1 MVAPSIVAVGQ
12 GTNRIVYSA
21 DGITWLPSSNGNTIF
36 TNCNDVAWSSSLS
49 IWVAVGIG
57 NSIATS
63 TNGSVWTASS
73 SANLII
79 TNGFGVGSKF

>member
-1 MVAPSIVAVGQ
+1 
-12 GTNRIVYSA
+12 
-21 DGITWLPSSNGNTIF
+21 
-36 TNCNDVAWSSSLS
+36 LS
-49 IWVAVGIG
+49 IWVAVGIGG